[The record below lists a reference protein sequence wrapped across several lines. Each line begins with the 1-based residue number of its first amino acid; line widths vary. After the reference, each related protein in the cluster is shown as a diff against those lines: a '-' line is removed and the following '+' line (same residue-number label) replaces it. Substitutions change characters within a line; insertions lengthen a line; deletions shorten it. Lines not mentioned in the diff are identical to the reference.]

1 MKEKQIFTNSPSESD
16 NSYILDSGTTLYANS
31 VVAEELS
38 APLPYKKFLP
48 EPTEEVRTLLKNA
61 HGEIKYRGTNN
72 YIFQAFLQENND
84 ALKNLICSVLH
95 MNTNS
100 VKSIVITNPIL
111 LGKYIEIKTFILD
124 IKVLLN
130 DNTIINLE
138 MQIENQLN
146 WPERS
151 LGYLCRSFDNL
162 NTGAD
167 YLNTK
172 PAIHIGFLD
181 YCLFPDKPEFHAT
194 YKLLNVKNHNVY
206 TDKFIINV
214 VDLTRIN
221 MATKED
227 KLYGVDKWAAFFK
240 ADKWEDII
248 MLADQI
254 PSLQTSVETLYQLNT
269 DEQIRETCDRFI
281 RAENRE
287 RGYKN
292 WIASQAE
299 ELAAQKEELAK
310 QKEELSNKD
319 AELAAQKAV
328 LANKDAENEKLKE
341 EIERLKL
348 QIAQKQG

>member
-1 MKEKQIFTNSPSESD
+1 
-16 NSYILDSGTTLYANS
+16 
-31 VVAEELS
+31 
-38 APLPYKKFLP
+38 
-48 EPTEEVRTLLKNA
+48 
-61 HGEIKYRGTNN
+61 
-72 YIFQAFLQENND
+72 
-84 ALKNLICSVLH
+84 
-95 MNTNS
+95 
-100 VKSIVITNPIL
+100 
-111 LGKYIEIKTFILD
+111 
-124 IKVLLN
+124 
-130 DNTIINLE
+130 
-138 MQIENQLN
+138 
-146 WPERS
+146 
-151 LGYLCRSFDNL
+151 
-162 NTGAD
+162 
-167 YLNTK
+167 
-172 PAIHIGFLD
+172 
-181 YCLFPDKPEFHAT
+181 
-194 YKLLNVKNHNVY
+194 
-206 TDKFIINV
+206 
-214 VDLTRIN
+214 N

-310 QKEELSNKD
+310 QKEELANKD

>member
-1 MKEKQIFTNSPSESD
+1 MKEKQIFTNSPSETD
-16 NSYILDSGTTLYANS
+16 NSHILDSGTTPYANS
-31 VVAEELS
+31 ALAEELS

-95 MNTNS
+95 MNTKS

-299 ELAAQKEELAK
+299 EIAKQKEELDAQKAELAVQKEELAAQKEELAK
-310 QKEELSNKD
+310 KEE
-319 AELAAQKAV
+319 
-328 LANKDAENEKLKE
+328 ENEYYKSL
-341 EIERLKL
+341 L
-348 QIAQKQG
+348 AQHGIPLD